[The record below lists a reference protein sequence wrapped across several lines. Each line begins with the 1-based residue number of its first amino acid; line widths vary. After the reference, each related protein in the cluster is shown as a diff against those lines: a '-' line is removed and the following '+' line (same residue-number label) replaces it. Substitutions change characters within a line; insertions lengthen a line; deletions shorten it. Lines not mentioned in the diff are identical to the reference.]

1 MRIAGLLARYAR
13 SVPAARQK
21 LVLQQSALSLAH
33 ATGRSMSSGK
43 RVWNVYL
50 SGEIHRCV
58 SESFPTRA
66 RSRVCLVARAR
77 FVGDIR
83 ACLVCA
89 DTNGAPVSPR
99 HLHPCQ
105 RLARRHQTGD
115 SRVFLFACMQCPLV
129 VCVGVRARGCV
140 LVCVCVCVCVC
151 P

>member
-1 MRIAGLLARYAR
+1 MRIAGLLGRCAR

-21 LVLQQSALSLAH
+21 LVMHQSAFSLAH

-77 FVGDIR
+77 FVAVVR
-83 ACLVCA
+83 ACLVCT
-89 DTNGAPVSPR
+89 DTNGAPSSPR
-99 HLHPCQ
+99 HLHPFQ

-115 SRVFLFACMQCPLV
+115 PRVSFRVYAVPARGVRGC
-129 VCVGVRARGCV
+129 VRARV
-140 LVCVCVCVCVC
+140 LTCVCVCS
-151 P
+151 